1 VAERRLTAPDRLFGK
16 LRQSI
21 RVEPLYRCGAAPYI
35 ASQAGRHPNA
45 SMHRRIVAATGAI
58 HRTSSD

>member
-1 VAERRLTAPDRLFGK
+1 VVERRLTAPGRLFGK

-21 RVEPLYRCGAAPYI
+21 RVEPLYRCGAATYI
-35 ASQAGRHPNA
+35 ASQAGRHHNA
-45 SMHRRIVAATGAI
+45 STRQRIVAATGTI

>member
-1 VAERRLTAPDRLFGK
+1 LFGK

-21 RVEPLYRCGAAPYI
+21 RVEPLYRCGAATYI
-35 ASQAGRHPNA
+35 ASQAGRHHNA
-45 SMHRRIVAATGAI
+45 STRQRIVAATGTI